1 MSMTLRTSK
10 IRKRDGR
17 IVDFDPKKIE
27 IAIGKAMNA
36 VSDKD
41 GDVASKVTGAVVREI
56 DDRFR
61 GEIPGVEDV
70 QDVVEKALMKEGLS
84 EVAKAY
90 ILYRKKRAEIREA
103 KRFLGV
109 EDELKL
115 TVNAVSV
122 LERRYLVR
130 DATGSVTETPSQMFQ
145 RIAKAIATPDLQY
158 EGPEKAALTE
168 QYFYKLMAGLEFL
181 PNSPTLMNAGTR
193 LGQLSACY
201 VLPVRDSIVDIFNTV
216 RDMAVIHQTG
226 GGTGFSFSKLRPRG
240 DFVGSTGGIA
250 SGPISFMRV
259 FDTATDVIKQGGR
272 RRGANMAILRV
283 DHPDIIEFITAKE
296 REDFLANFNL
306 SVAVT
311 DAFMKAVEKGQD
323 FELINPRTNSPVR
336 KINARNLWTLIVTAA
351 WKTGDP
357 GLVFIDEINRHN
369 PTPELGPMESTN
381 PCGEQPLLP
390 NESCNLGSINL
401 ARFASSEGVDWDRL
415 RDCVRESVHFL
426 DNVIDANKY
435 PTLDVE
441 KLTKGNRKIGL
452 GVMGFADALIR
463 MGIPYNSDE
472 ALRHGE
478 EIMRFIQD
486 EGHKKSIEI
495 GEARGS
501 FPNFE
506 GSIWRKRGHKAM
518 RNATVTTV
526 APTGTIGIIAGVS
539 SGIEPLFAVAFV
551 RNVMEGTRL
560 TEVNP
565 EFERSASERGFYS
578 QELIAKIARTG
589 SISGFD
595 EIPEDIRKLFVT
607 AFDISPEWHVR
618 MQAAFQKHVD
628 NAVSKTINFPNEATP
643 DEVEKAYRLAYKLRC
658 KGITVYRYGS
668 KRQQVLYIGSVMG
681 KETGRLVD
689 YVSAESEYSGGCP
702 TPICSTA

>member
-1 MSMTLRTSK
+1 MSYRTSK
-10 IRKRDGR
+10 IRKRDNH
-17 IVDFDPKKIE
+17 IVEFDPSKIE
-27 IAIGKAMNA
+27 AAIGKAIAA
-36 VSDKD
+36 VSTPD
-41 GDVASKVTGAVVREI
+41 GDAAARVSEVVVKEI
-56 DDRFR
+56 DEKFK
-61 GEIPGVEDV
+61 GEIPEVEDV
-70 QDVVEKALMKEGLS
+70 QDIVEKALMREGLP

-90 ILYRKKRAEIREA
+90 ILYRKRRAEIREA

-130 DATGSVTETPSQMFQ
+130 DSSGRAIETPSQMFQ
-145 RIAKAIATPDLQY
+145 RIAKAIAAPDVQY
-158 EGPEKAALTE
+158 ENPDKAALAE
-168 QYFYKLMAGLEFL
+168 QDFYKLMASLEFL

-201 VLPVRDSIVDIFNTV
+201 VLPVQDSIVDIFNTV

-226 GGTGFSFSKLRPRG
+226 GGTGFSFSKLRPKG

-283 DHPDIIEFITAKE
+283 DHPDIIEFTTAKE
-296 REDFLANFNL
+296 REDFLTNFNL

-311 DAFMKAVEKGQD
+311 DAFMEAVEKGQD

-336 KINARNLWTLIVTAA
+336 RINARNLWTLIVTSA

-369 PTPELGPMESTN
+369 PTPELGQIESTN

-401 ARFASSEGVDWDRL
+401 ARFVSSEGVDWDRL
-415 RDCVRESVHFL
+415 RDCVRKSIHFL
-426 DNVIDANKY
+426 DNVIGANKY
-435 PTLDVE
+435 PTPDVE
-441 KLTKGNRKIGL
+441 RLTKANRKIGL
-452 GVMGFADALIR
+452 GVMGFADALIK
-463 MGIPYNSDE
+463 MNVPYNSDE
-472 ALRHGE
+472 ALRCGE
-478 EIMRFIQD
+478 EIMKFIQI

-495 GEARGS
+495 GEDRGS
-501 FPNFE
+501 FPDFA
-506 GSIWRKRGHKAM
+506 GSIWKKLGYKAM

-551 RNVMEGTRL
+551 RNVMEGTQL

-565 EFERSASERGFYS
+565 EFERVAKERGFYS
-578 QELIAKIARTG
+578 QELISEIARTG
-589 SISGFD
+589 SISGIS

-618 MQAAFQKHVD
+618 MQAAFQKYVD

-643 DEVEKAYRLAYKLRC
+643 DEVERAYWLAYRLKC

-668 KRQQVLYIGSVMG
+668 KRQQVLYIGSVMS
-681 KETGRLVD
+681 KETGRLAD
-689 YVSAESEYSGGCP
+689 YVSAEAEYSGGCP
-702 TPICSTA
+702 TPICSTV